1 MMNYPWQS
9 APPPMERANVE
20 DISKLF
26 EEGGDVE

>member
-1 MMNYPWQS
+1 MNYPWQS